1 MFVGLVGLRHL
12 WLSGFLFF
20 EMILRPPISTRTDTL
35 FPYTTL
41 FRSDEQAGA
50 PLAVVAVPR
59 RDRAA
64 VPLDDGPRDRQAE
77 PAVAAECLAVGTFA
91 VEAAK
96 DRLALRGGN
105 AGTNVVDEFGRAACL
120 ERVCQYV

>member
-1 MFVGLVGLRHL
+1 MDR
-12 WLSGFLFF
+12 LS
-20 EMILRPPISTRTDTL
+20 PPPSRGRRSSLTWA
-35 FPYTTL
+35 L
-41 FRSDEQAGA
+41 FRRGEGDEQAGA

-105 AGTNVVDEFGRAACL
+105 AGTIVVDAHMHLEIGRASCR
-120 ERVCQYV
+120 ERVCT